1 MPQKEY
7 QLVFSFYTHSLFGIL
22 IEAFVVQKLDN
33 GFLSLTYQKVSEA
46 NIKDFYPNVSKQ
58 EIKLL
63 QILEKLSNLQMAK
76 ILAVHPNLLE
86 AQLAKISKANDLKN
100 KTIYE
105 LLRQKLSL
113 AKSTFVANLSGQEL
127 LFEMSKDGNPAAIP
141 ITFDPNAT
149 VILSY
154 LFEKETF
161 TIQPRFS
168 SNELN
173 GLPIQML
180 DENTP
185 VILVGQR
192 LMNLHPNLKP
202 NRLKPFLEKR
212 KIEVQNKFIKDYAF
226 KFILHDLQNEVA
238 NLSGQVKAE
247 RIPFKITD
255 VYFSFTFEGSQL
267 GIFETKKTELKLPEM
282 LKIQISYFYG
292 NWVAKYDD
300 SPKKYFFHNDE
311 IPHFQE
317 IIRDLS
323 LEKKLQLQLEEIF
336 DVEFGKG
343 EAKVSFIHLRDNI
356 LDKLKDSGPEFQFR
370 FSEEFKQINL
380 KNSKVNIKVLEK
392 IDYFHIEGSIDWDGH
407 TIDLQDLRNNF
418 EVQNGWLKRGDQ
430 YWAVGQEDQAFLKQ
444 LFLLSPN
451 SKELTV
457 SKNTA
462 RAIKLE
468 NAELFAEK
476 WNFVTSL
483 LDDNQEKINEDL
495 TQYCP
500 NFTFRDYQQKG
511 FEWMLS
517 LAESDL
523 GGILADDMGL
533 GKTFQAAAFL
543 LYQLRQKSETKLTLI
558 VLPSTLIFN
567 WQYELKRYATDFKV
581 LVHAGPGRLKS
592 MAGIEKYFNVV
603 LVSYQTLAR
612 DISLLEKEKYGTI
625 IADEAH
631 NLKNPGTV
639 SYQSIQKL
647 KAERI
652 FLLTGTPM
660 QNSPVDLWALSE
672 LCNPGL
678 LSKKIKPQSIQ
689 KADNPTKFAEKLN
702 LLQNLVKPFLLRRT
716 KQNVLKELPEKTIS
730 TVLCTM
736 SEEQELE
743 YLAYNQAI
751 ASEIS
756 DITLP
761 PGSAKSVKILKAL
774 TTLRQLANHP
784 KLIGLDQ
791 NSKSGKFDLVT
802 EKLNEVLSAGH
813 KVLVFSSFVKHLLL
827 FTAFMDVEKVKYSL
841 LTGQTKDR
849 EKQVERFKNEPD
861 RNVFFISLKAGGTGL
876 NLVEASYVFL
886 LDPWWNPAAEAQA
899 MDRVYRI
906 GQKNAVTVYKFITSN
921 TVEEKI
927 VQLQS
932 QKQTIAD
939 QLLTGSDMQQSS
951 FTIEMLHE
959 ILLAKV

>member
-1 MPQKEY
+1 
-7 QLVFSFYTHSLFGIL
+7 L
-22 IEAFVVQKLDN
+22 N
-33 GFLSLTYQKVSEA
+33 GDEF
-46 NIKDFYPNVSKQ
+46 
-58 EIKLL
+58 
-63 QILEKLSNLQMAK
+63 
-76 ILAVHPNLLE
+76 
-86 AQLAKISKANDLKN
+86 
-100 KTIYE
+100 
-105 LLRQKLSL
+105 
-113 AKSTFVANLSGQEL
+113 
-127 LFEMSKDGNPAAIP
+127 LFELGKDGNPAFSP
-141 ITFDPNAT
+141 IQYEPDGK

-154 LFEKETF
+154 LFEEDSF
-161 TIQPRFS
+161 TIQPKFS

-173 GLPIQML
+173 GLPIKML
-180 DENTP
+180 DESTP
-185 VILVGQR
+185 VVLVGQR
-192 LMNLHPNLKP
+192 LINLHKNLKP
-202 NRLKPFLEKR
+202 SRLKPFLEKTR
-212 KIEVQNKFIKDYAF
+212 NVVQNKFIKDYAI
-226 KFILHDLQNEVA
+226 KFILNDLQNEVA
-238 NLSGQVKAE
+238 NLSGKVKAE
-247 RIPFKITD
+247 KIPFKLID
-255 VYFSFTFEGSQL
+255 VYFSFAFEGSQL
-267 GIFETKKTELKLPEM
+267 DLFEGQKVELKLPEK
-282 LKIQISYFYG
+282 LTVQIKFIYG
-292 NWVAKYDD
+292 DWAAKYDD
-300 SPKKYFFHNDE
+300 PTSKFLFHNEE
-311 IPHFQE
+311 IPHFQQ
-317 IIRDLS
+317 IIRDEILERKLRMQIESLFDLRLS
-323 LEKKLQLQLEEIF
+323 
-336 DVEFGKG
+336 KG
-343 EAKVSFIHLRDNI
+343 EDKITFVHLRDTI
-356 LDKLKDSGPEFQFR
+356 LDKLKDLGPQYQFR
-370 FSEEFKQINL
+370 FSNEFRQINL
-380 KNSKVNIKVLEK
+380 KTSKVNIKVLEK
-392 IDYFHIEGSIDWDGH
+392 IDYFQIEGSIDWDGH
-407 TIDLQDLRNNF
+407 SIDIHELRKNF
-418 EVQNGWLKRGDQ
+418 ELDNGWLKRGDQ
-430 YWAVGQEDQAFLKQ
+430 YWAVGEEDQAFLNQ
-444 LFLLSPN
+444 LFMLSSS
-451 SKELTV
+451 SKEFTV

-468 NAELFAEK
+468 NAEIFAQK
-476 WNFVTSL
+476 WEYVTTL
-483 LDDNQEKINEDL
+483 LQDNQSNKVEDL
-495 TQYCP
+495 TGFCP

-511 FEWMLS
+511 FEWLLS

-543 LYQLRQKSETKLTLI
+543 LYQIRQKKETRPTLI

-567 WQYELKRYATDFKV
+567 WQHELKRFAPDFKV

-592 MAGIEKYFNVV
+592 LAGMEKVFNVI

-612 DISLLEKEKYGTI
+612 DISMLEKEKYGTV

-631 NLKNPGTV
+631 NLKNPDTL
-639 SYQSIQKL
+639 SYKSIEKL

-678 LSKKIKPQSIQ
+678 LTKKIKPQSIQ

-716 KQNVLKELPEKTIS
+716 KQNVLTELPEKTIS

-736 SEEQELE
+736 SDEQELE
-743 YLAYNQAI
+743 YLAHNQAI

-756 DITLP
+756 DISLP
-761 PGSAKSVKILKAL
+761 PGPAKSVKILKAL

-784 KLIGLDQ
+784 RLIGLDE

-813 KVLVFSSFVKHLLL
+813 KVLVFSSFVKHLQL
-827 FTAFMDVEKVKYSL
+827 FTEYMDVEKIKYSL

-849 EKQVERFKNEPD
+849 EKQVEQFKNQTD

-886 LDPWWNPAAEAQA
+886 LDPWWNPASEAQA

-927 VQLQS
+927 IQLQS

-939 QLLTGSDMQQSS
+939 QLLTGADMQQSS
-951 FTIEMLHE
+951 FTIEMLQE
-959 ILLAKV
+959 ILMTKV